1 MQVNPTTAHPCAP
14 TTLTR
19 QELVDRVL
27 AQFDAASPSIQCL
40 ILAFLEA
47 VVAKDSTALHELKNQ
62 FPRNKKVQ
70 AAIQQMID
78 YLEEVQA

>member
-1 MQVNPTTAHPCAP
+1 MQVNPTTAHTCAP

-27 AQFDAASPSIQCL
+27 AKFDAASPSIQCL

-47 VVAKDSTALHELKNQ
+47 VVAKDSTALYELKKQ
-62 FPRNKKVQ
+62 FPRNKKIK

-78 YLEEVQA
+78 YIKEVQA

>member
-1 MQVNPTTAHPCAP
+1 MQVNLTTAHTCAP

-19 QELVDRVL
+19 QELVDRAL

-40 ILAFLEA
+40 IRAFLEA
-47 VVAKDSTALHELKNQ
+47 VVAKDSTALHELKKQ
-62 FPRNKKVQ
+62 FPRNKKIK

-78 YLEEVQA
+78 YIEEVQA